1 MIDLFSILVALVS
14 FGACFHFWVQRE
26 RFKRINAQLEETVE
40 ELYEQ
45 NTNLKQTLLETAESN
60 KVLKE
65 AHKAWAS
72 HRDWVS

>member
-1 MIDLFSILVALVS
+1 MIDLFSILVALVAL
-14 FGACFHFWVQRE
+14 GLAFHFWVQHH
-26 RFKRINAQLEETVE
+26 RFKRIYKQLETTVE

-45 NTNLKQTLLETAESN
+45 NENLKQTLLETAESN